1 MLYLAESNNL
11 QWLYILLIS
20 IGSGLLIFAISF
32 LITYLTALK
41 KKKKLTSN
49 AKAFYINIL
58 NAIGG
63 IENVSDVMV
72 NSSRLSFVL
81 KNTDVLNSEAF
92 KEFVSSNSIGTV
104 KSSKKITLVIGQ
116 YAYDYYNEIKKLLTK

>member
-1 MLYLAESNNL
+1 MLYLSETNNL

-20 IGSGLLIFAISF
+20 IGSGLLVFAISF
-32 LITYLTALK
+32 LITYLCALQ

-49 AKAFYINIL
+49 ANEFYTQIIC
-58 NAIGG
+58 AVGG
-63 IENVSDVMV
+63 IENISDVMV

-81 KNTDVLNSEAF
+81 KNTDILDQSEF
-92 KEFVSSNSIGTV
+92 KDFVKNNNIGIV

-116 YAYDYYNEIKKLLTK
+116 YANDYYNKIKKILDK